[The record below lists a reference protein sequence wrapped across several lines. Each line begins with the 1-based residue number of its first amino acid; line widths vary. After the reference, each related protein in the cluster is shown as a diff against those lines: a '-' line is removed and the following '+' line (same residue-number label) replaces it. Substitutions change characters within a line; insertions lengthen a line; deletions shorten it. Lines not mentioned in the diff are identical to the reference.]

1 MNPIK
6 PTVEEEAV
14 WSTLIPKPLKPQFA
28 TPHGKLPEVQTETS
42 SQQQASQSSQVVQ
55 LPPVGSASQTIQQA
69 PSAAAIAA
77 AASSL
82 GAVYPL
88 WVDYN
93 SLVDP
98 QTAGEGNHL
107 LERGLLPGFIEI
119 CRKYGL
125 PPKLTL
131 EETEALIAKY
141 ESTPIV
147 DTLEAITDRS
157 RHSRPPFRELVDC
170 FTVLCGVRLRQRGL
184 DHLFKMVDMN
194 QTKNNHENPKPVTT
208 FEQKPDMEEVGLKVI
223 VWIAQG
229 MFMDRNTSPEST
241 YEHALKTG
249 KKLLRAS
256 ARHDNKVMRQLLG
269 ENYDIWDAYAELLS
283 VALPSLESQSF
294 SPEDPNAS
302 SAALIA
308 ANYTVLMK
316 DLERVNDLLLIA
328 RNILATTSLAQDIA
342 GDSGIVQHVIKLIE
356 ICVRVTARGYDGE
369 AGARI
374 NEAQWRNIIDAYK
387 KLLITCLQLIHNLV
401 QQNEKRK
408 LLLWLDL
415 FANSRSPGHYF
426 SANGTVRKDGSTA
439 SDGAQNGDLLT
450 APTSQKSKTPE
461 FAGDIL
467 VTNAIELVQR
477 ARKIGSQETREMH
490 PDEAARL
497 ASQVMDTVEGMV
509 SMTLEQNRRDAIMGG
524 TTLKNSAPDASYDA
538 AAAASDR
545 NQSWSSLPDLALNA
559 DLRGNGAIKPEDM
572 KCLRTPQS
580 AAIVLQQ
587 AKDQLMARLQDPPSG
602 IDEDGEQRAY
612 VTATGNGEDGASDI
626 AAESIENNDD
636 EDDYRSSDQERGL
649 MTDIPLVLGPQ
660 EIEALPM
667 IIQGGIVPS
676 LATKGKNGKDNAD
689 MQSVRCNILLAQEAG
704 RNLLRELLIFI
715 AAWDL
720 PEEELYFKLMIQIM
734 EAILA
739 NGLMPFAYQA
749 FGEVKDIVSPAQSMV
764 IKILTQ
770 IFRTKQGMLMN
781 NRGTAAN
788 TTQRR
793 DPPTRVDLL
802 IIRYVFTV
810 FRQCIIPETC
820 ALIYLQGQIRA
831 GAALPE
837 DFPLNLWD
845 MERVYEGV
853 YQFLEFFAVLT
864 ESEDWKALLV
874 NWEIVSELVTLLREL
889 DASIPKS
896 PLGPIPSA
904 AAATEALGSASSA
917 MQEPQLT
924 AESSLPAP
932 APAPVAVERPYD
944 SLPTNDLLAGTAPAS
959 NGTLP
964 QTSAFPSEPASPSPS
979 QAIDSQDPSDFEWR
993 NLKKLVVLVLSSL
1006 VWKSPTVQNQIRA
1019 YGGVE
1024 MILACCNFDANNPY
1038 IREHAIMCL
1047 RFLLEGN
1054 AENQS
1059 IVENLKPKGADV
1071 GPDGSDGDGDD
1082 DGVMRAGAVKD
1093 ALQTF
1098 GEETE
1103 KMAQV
1108 VKGKL

>member
-1 MNPIK
+1 MSNK
-6 PTVEEEAV
+6 EKVTD
-14 WSTLIPKPLKPQFA
+14 SRRLKPGVNDIR
-28 TPHGKLPEVQTETS
+28 TEDNPE
-42 SQQQASQSSQVVQ
+42 
-55 LPPVGSASQTIQQA
+55 
-69 PSAAAIAA
+69 
-77 AASSL
+77 
-82 GAVYPL
+82 
-88 WVDYN
+88 
-93 SLVDP
+93 
-98 QTAGEGNHL
+98 
-107 LERGLLPGFIEI
+107 R
-119 CRKYGL
+119 
-125 PPKLTL
+125 
-131 EETEALIAKY
+131 
-141 ESTPIV
+141 
-147 DTLEAITDRS
+147 
-157 RHSRPPFRELVDC
+157 
-170 FTVLCGVRLRQRGL
+170 
-184 DHLFKMVDMN
+184 
-194 QTKNNHENPKPVTT
+194 
-208 FEQKPDMEEVGLKVI
+208 KPDIEEVGLKVI
-223 VWIAQG
+223 IWVAQG
-229 MFMDRNTSPEST
+229 MFMDRNTYPEST
-241 YEHALKTG
+241 YEHALKTA
-249 KKLLRAS
+249 KNLLRSS
-256 ARHDNKVMRQLLG
+256 ARHDNKSIRQTQA
-269 ENYDIWDAYAELLS
+269 ENQEIWDAYTDFLV
-283 VALPSLESQSF
+283 VALPSLESQCF

-302 SAALIA
+302 SASLIA
-308 ANYTVLMK
+308 GNYAVLMK
-316 DLERVNDLLLIA
+316 DLERINDLLLLA
-328 RNILATTSLAQDIA
+328 RNLLATTALAQDLA
-342 GDSGIVQHVIKLIE
+342 GDSGMVQQVIKLVE

-387 KLLITCLQLIHNLV
+387 KLLITSLQLVHNAV
-401 QQNEKRK
+401 QHNEKRK

-415 FANSRSPGHYF
+415 FANSRSSDQYF
-426 SANGTVRKDGSTA
+426 SGNGPARKDEIPEQVA
-439 SDGAQNGDLLT
+439 AHDGGPVT
-450 APTSQKSKTPE
+450 ESSIPTPKGPE
-461 FAGDIL
+461 SAGDIL
-467 VTNAIELVQR
+467 VSNAIGLVQK
-477 ARKIGSQETREMH
+477 ARKIGSRETREMD

-497 ASQVMDTVEGMV
+497 TSQVMDTVQGMV
-509 SMTLEQNRRDAIMGG
+509 SMTLEQNRRDALMCGKSY
-524 TTLKNSAPDASYDA
+524 KNLTPESLAHYESL
-538 AAAASDR
+538 AASGSI
-545 NQSWSSLPDLALNA
+545 QSWSGLPDLALNA
-559 DLRGNGAIKPEDM
+559 DLRGSGEIKDEDK

-580 AAIVLQQ
+580 AAVVLQQ

-602 IDEDGEQRAY
+602 VDDDGEQKPYPTTSGA
-612 VTATGNGEDGASDI
+612 VDQAVDDGAADSVG
-626 AAESIENNDD
+626 NNDDD
-636 EDDYRSSDQERGL
+636 EDDYRTSDQERGL

-667 IIQGGIVPS
+667 IIQGGIVPN
-676 LATKGKNGKDNAD
+676 LATKGEDGKDNAD

-770 IFRTKQGMLMN
+770 IFRTKQGLVSVPS
-781 NRGTAAN
+781 RGTVPSA
-788 TTQRR
+788 TQRR

-802 IIRYVFTV
+802 IIRYIFTV

-864 ESEDWKALLV
+864 ESEDWKQLLV
-874 NWEIVSELVTLLREL
+874 SWEIVAELVTLLREL

-917 MQEPQLT
+917 MQEPQST
-924 AESSLPAP
+924 NEPNT

-944 SLPTNDLLAGTAPAS
+944 SLPANDDLAAPATS
-959 NGTLP
+959 TTANQAPLATL
-964 QTSAFPSEPASPSPS
+964 AYPSEPVSPSPS
-979 QAIDSQDPSDFEWR
+979 QAIDSQDPSEFEWR

-1006 VWKSPTVQNQIRA
+1006 VWKAPKVQDQIRS

-1047 RFLLEGN
+1047 RFLLENN
-1054 AENQS
+1054 ANNQA
-1059 IVENLKPKGADV
+1059 IVENLKPKGAAT
-1071 GPDGSDGDGDD
+1071 GTDD
-1082 DGVMRAGAVKD
+1082 DDVVEDASGGKRGGRGAESDILTGASGTMKD

-1103 KMAQV
+1103 KILNLRQ
-1108 VKGKL
+1108 GLTGP

>member
-1 MNPIK
+1 MTNKEEIK
-6 PTVEEEAV
+6 GA
-14 WSTLIPKPLKPQFA
+14 KHLKPGLKDVR
-28 TPHGKLPEVQTETS
+28 TKE
-42 SQQQASQSSQVVQ
+42 
-55 LPPVGSASQTIQQA
+55 
-69 PSAAAIAA
+69 IA
-77 AASSL
+77 
-82 GAVYPL
+82 G
-88 WVDYN
+88 
-93 SLVDP
+93 
-98 QTAGEGNHL
+98 Q
-107 LERGLLPGFIEI
+107 
-119 CRKYGL
+119 
-125 PPKLTL
+125 
-131 EETEALIAKY
+131 
-141 ESTPIV
+141 
-147 DTLEAITDRS
+147 
-157 RHSRPPFRELVDC
+157 RPDI
-170 FTVLCGVRLRQRGL
+170 
-184 DHLFKMVDMN
+184 
-194 QTKNNHENPKPVTT
+194 
-208 FEQKPDMEEVGLKVI
+208 EEVGLKVI
-223 VWIAQG
+223 IWVAQG
-229 MFMDRNTSPEST
+229 MFMDRNTYPEST
-241 YEHALKTG
+241 YEHALKTT
-249 KKLLRAS
+249 KNLLRS
-256 ARHDNKVMRQLLG
+256 TARAENKPMRQVQA
-269 ENYDIWDAYAELLS
+269 EDQEIWDAYTEFLI

-302 SAALIA
+302 SAALIGN
-308 ANYTVLMK
+308 NYAILMK
-316 DLERVNDLLLIA
+316 DLERINDLLLIA
-328 RNILATTSLAQDIA
+328 RNLLATTARAQDLA
-342 GDSGIVQHVIKLIE
+342 GDSGMVQQVIKLVE

-387 KLLITCLQLIHNLV
+387 KLLITSLQLIHNAV

-415 FANSRSPGHYF
+415 FANSRSDQCLSGNEQ
-426 SANGTVRKDGSTA
+426 ARKNEPPASVVAQDGGPVTA
-439 SDGAQNGDLLT
+439 SA
-450 APTSQKSKTPE
+450 SSKPKGPE

-467 VTNAIELVQR
+467 VSNAIELVQR

-497 ASQVMDTVEGMV
+497 TSQVMDTVEGMV
-509 SMTLEQNRRDAIMGG
+509 SMTMEQNRRDAIISGNIAKNLTSESLAYSG
-524 TTLKNSAPDASYDA
+524 T
-538 AAAASDR
+538 R
-545 NQSWSSLPDLALNA
+545 QSWSGLPDLALNA
-559 DLRGNGAIKPEDM
+559 DLRGNGEIKEEDK
-572 KCLRTPQS
+572 KCLRTAQS
-580 AAIVLQQ
+580 AAVVLQQ

-602 IDEDGEQRAY
+602 VEENGEQRPY
-612 VTATGNGEDGASDI
+612 STTSGGVDNTIDND
-626 AAESIENNDD
+626 AADSVDNNDD
-636 EDDYRSSDQERGL
+636 DDDDYRTSDQERGL

-667 IIQGGIVPS
+667 IIQGGIVPN
-676 LATKGKNGKDNAD
+676 LATKSGDGKANAD

-770 IFRTKQGMLMN
+770 IFRTKQGLVSMP
-781 NRGTAAN
+781 NRGTVPSPP
-788 TTQRR
+788 QRR
-793 DPPTRVDLL
+793 EPPTRVDHL
-802 IIRYVFTV
+802 IIRYIFTV

-864 ESEDWKALLV
+864 ESDPWKELLV

-917 MQEPQLT
+917 MQEPQPT
-924 AESSLPAP
+924 NEPGTSVQ

-944 SLPTNDLLAGTAPAS
+944 SLPANGDLAAAPTSSSAAQPPLAG
-959 NGTLP
+959 LVY
-964 QTSAFPSEPASPSPS
+964 PSEPVSPSPS
-979 QAIDSQDPSDFEWR
+979 QAIDSQDPSEFEWR

-1006 VWKSPTVQNQIRA
+1006 VWKAPTVQDQIRR

-1054 AENQS
+1054 PDNQA
-1059 IVENLKPKGADV
+1059 IVEALKPRAA
-1071 GPDGSDGDGDD
+1071 GSEGDGNE
-1082 DGVMRAGAVKD
+1082 GVREEKGERRGGGKVYSDLATGPPGAMKD

-1103 KMAQV
+1103 KML
-1108 VKGKL
+1108 KLRQSLGGSQ